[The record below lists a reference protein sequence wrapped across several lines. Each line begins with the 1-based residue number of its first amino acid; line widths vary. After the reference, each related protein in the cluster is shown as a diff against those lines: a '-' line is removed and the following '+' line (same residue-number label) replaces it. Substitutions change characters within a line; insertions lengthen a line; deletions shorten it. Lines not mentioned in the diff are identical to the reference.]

1 MAQLKS
7 VMDELDIINEKL
19 ERMNG
24 LLTTALEKYQALQT
38 RDAELHVHPT
48 TEQDVTGWVCPKCN
62 RANIF
67 PDATF
72 CAWCKTSRPERS
84 AVE

>member
-7 VMDELDIINEKL
+7 LIDELDIINEKL

-24 LLTTALEKYQALQT
+24 LLTTALEKYEALQT

-48 TEQDVTGWVCPKCN
+48 TEQKCPNCNGEGSGSTETGGWICGTCKGTGISNRSDVG
-62 RANIF
+62 
-67 PDATF
+67 
-72 CAWCKTSRPERS
+72 
-84 AVE
+84 

>member
-7 VMDELDIINEKL
+7 LMDELDIINEKL

-38 RDAELHVHPT
+38 CDAELHVHPT
-48 TEQDVTGWVCPKCN
+48 TEQGGLWDCANCEN
-62 RANIF
+62 RQIGAIF
-67 PDATF
+67 PECPNCGTA
-72 CAWCKTSRPERS
+72 RPERS
-84 AVE
+84 AVG